1 MFLLFISPLP
11 STIGSRQLAAQY
23 YHVCLYT
30 HPPSGRRRLDSAL
43 NPVRATH
50 RSPPGQRRSS
60 AAAPRLSSPL
70 GASSLHA
77 QGTRLSSS
85 ISHAPVTDEKTL
97 GIQERLQKFAPVE
110 IAPLVAAVATVSA
123 FAFVN
128 IYWAFQRPEGEL
140 RLVPGRLNKKHQE
153 VPPWEDERALQG
165 KW

>member
-1 MFLLFISPLP
+1 MSAFTHTLRQAAVA
-11 STIGSRQLAAQY
+11 STRRSTRFAQPIARRQVSGAAQQPH
-23 YHVCLYT
+23 HVSPHHWEPPHYT
-30 HPPSGRRRLDSAL
+30 L
-43 NPVRATH
+43 
-50 RSPPGQRRSS
+50 
-60 AAAPRLSSPL
+60 
-70 GASSLHA
+70 
-77 QGTRLSSS
+77 
-85 ISHAPVTDEKTL
+85 K
-97 GIQERLQKFAPVE
+97 ERLQKFAPVE